1 MKDKKNVVKWN
12 FVFYLLEFL
21 YTILVYNFS
30 WDYFGSVVFEIYS
43 KGFIWFL
50 ASYW

>member
-1 MKDKKNVVKWN
+1 M
-12 FVFYLLEFL
+12 EFC
-21 YTILVYNFS
+21 ILSLGIFVYNFS

-43 KGFIWFL
+43 KGFILFL